1 MPIRVSF
8 VLLIRSRHGGLS
20 SDVFIPSCHTDRSK
34 VYYWESI
41 VLARKFLIVLVV
53 VFLAQ
58 VGVSMQV

>member
-1 MPIRVSF
+1 MVSVVDRLLWPDLSLPI
-8 VLLIRSRHGGLS
+8 H
-20 SDVFIPSCHTDRSK
+20 HTDRSE

-58 VGVSMQV
+58 IGVSMQVWTAHCTLG